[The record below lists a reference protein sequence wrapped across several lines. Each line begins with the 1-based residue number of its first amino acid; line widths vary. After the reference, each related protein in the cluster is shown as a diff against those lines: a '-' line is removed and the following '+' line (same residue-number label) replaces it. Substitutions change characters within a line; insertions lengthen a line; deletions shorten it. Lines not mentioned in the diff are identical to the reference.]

1 LEEEVRRVLEALSRA
16 EEELK
21 EAVERRPD
29 FDKVWATLSMVL
41 DKVRGCRE
49 ILEGLVEEEVGN
61 PEPRSELE
69 VLQAWGVRERQ
80 RIRRALREGC
90 LVELVE
96 EVRELRKVLE
106 KLVEEFRRLRTDRLP
121 FT

>member
-1 LEEEVRRVLEALSRA
+1 LGEEVRRALEALSRA

-29 FDKVWATLSMVL
+29 FDRVWATLAMVL
-41 DKVRGCRE
+41 NRVRDCRWF
-49 ILEGLVEEEVGN
+49 LEGLLEEERNN
-61 PEPRSELE
+61 PEFRSELE
-69 VLQAWGVRERQ
+69 VLQAWGVREKQ
-80 RIRRALREGC
+80 RVRRALREGC
-90 LVELVE
+90 LVELIGE
-96 EVRELRKVLE
+96 LRELRKVLE

>member
-1 LEEEVRRVLEALSRA
+1 LKDEVLEAIRCLLKV
-16 EEELK
+16 EEELGR
-21 EAVERRPD
+21 AVERCSKAIEARG
-29 FDKVWATLSMVL
+29 ALGI
-41 DKVRGCRE
+41 VRIRARRSRE
-49 ILEGLVEEEVGN
+49 FLEELLEEEVGN

-69 VLQAWGVRERQ
+69 VLQARGVRERQ
-80 RIRRALREGC
+80 RVRRALREGC

-106 KLVEEFRRLRTDRLP
+106 KLVEELRRLRTDRLS